1 MSAGTL
7 PSPGPLQGYALFL
20 AALYT
25 MIGLMMVAVALSAW
39 VAWCFRNRS
48 FPAVWWVRGAGAGCR
63 MGGAV
68 PRGRRS
74 LLH

>member
-1 MSAGTL
+1 MLHGDV
-7 PSPGPLQGYALFL
+7 PSRRTACPLAVSLQGYAVFL

-48 FPAVWWVRGAGAGCR
+48 FPAVWWVRAAGGEGQVA
-63 MGGAV
+63 
-68 PRGRRS
+68 S
-74 LLH
+74 